1 MSIPRDLTFT
11 GAVELAKLYRARKVS
26 PLEVMQAIL
35 ARIDAVNP
43 QVNAVVTL
51 VRESALREA
60 RRATGALRRGATLP
74 PLFGVPVGI
83 KDVTPT
89 RGIRTTYGS
98 KLFEDHVPDE
108 DALVVERL
116 RAAGAIVIGKTNTP
130 EFAFGPNTVNT
141 VFGPTRNPWD
151 LGRTAGGS
159 SGGSAA
165 ALATGMCPLAE
176 GTDLGGSLRGPA
188 AFCGVVGFRTTPGLI
203 PRYPSVLAWDT
214 YSVEG
219 PMARTI
225 ADTALMLSVMAGPD
239 DRAPISYDVDAGRFL
254 RAVKAPSVKGWRIAW
269 TPDLGGLV
277 LVDHQVRAV
286 FERAAGV
293 FRSAGAR
300 MEAACPD
307 MSDVPE
313 IVRLTRGFLMV
324 ARHADKLP
332 EHRAVLQEGLVENT
346 EQGLGLSSR
355 DVARGELLRT
365 QQYHR
370 AREFLAERDVWITP
384 TMAVPAFPVEHPH
397 VMEIDGQPV
406 GKAMQRSYLTY
417 AYSVLGLPA
426 ISIPCGFT
434 SSGLPVG
441 LQIVGKRR
449 GEAAVL
455 RAAAAFEAVEP
466 WADHLPPV
474 LQALRVMA
482 TPPSEAPC
490 PSRS

>member
-1 MSIPRDLTFT
+1 MTAGRNLCFT
-11 GAVELAKLYRARKVS
+11 PAIELLKLYRARKAS
-26 PLEVMQAIL
+26 PFEVMRMVL

-43 QVNAVVTL
+43 DVNAIVTL
-51 VRESALREA
+51 ARDSALREA
-60 RRATGALRRGATLP
+60 RRATAALRRRAALP

-89 RGIRTTYGS
+89 KGIRTTYGS
-98 KLFEDHVPDE
+98 KLFAGHVPDE
-108 DALVVERL
+108 DALVVQRL

-130 EFAFGPNTVNT
+130 EFAFGPNTVND
-141 VFGPTRNPWD
+141 VFGATRNPWN
-151 LGRTAGGS
+151 LALTAGGS

-188 AFCGVVGFRTTPGLI
+188 SYCGVVGFRTTPGLI
-203 PRYPSVLAWDT
+203 PRHPSVLAWDT

-225 ADTALMLSVMAGPD
+225 ADTALMLSVMAGAD
-239 DRAPISYDVDAGRFL
+239 DRSPLSYDVDPREF
-254 RAVKAPSVKGWRIAW
+254 VKAVHTPSVKGWQIAW
-269 TPDLGGLV
+269 TSDLGELMTI
-277 LVDHQVRAV
+277 DHEVRAV
-286 FERAAGV
+286 FERAVDV

-300 MEAACPD
+300 VEAGCPD

-313 IVRLTRGFLMV
+313 IVRLTRGLLMV

-332 EHRAVLQEGLVENT
+332 EHRAVLQPGLVENT
-346 EQGLGLSSR
+346 EQGLALTSVE
-355 DVARGELLRT
+355 VARGELLRT
-365 QQYHR
+365 RQWQR
-370 AREFLAERDVWITP
+370 VREFMTERDLLITP
-384 TMAVPAFPVEHPH
+384 TSATPPFPLEQPH
-397 VMEIDGQPV
+397 VLDVNGRPV

-417 AYSVLGLPA
+417 AFSVLGLPA

-434 SSGLPVG
+434 SQGLPVG

-455 RAAAAFEAVEP
+455 RAAAAFEAAQP
-466 WADHLPPV
+466 WAAHVPPIV
-474 LQALRVMA
+474 ER
-482 TPPSEAPC
+482 
-490 PSRS
+490 RG